1 MSACVDPPCVCLASL
16 DQVKTARHVE
26 EDAAGENVAIQLPL
40 PEQEEAD
47 DDLFT
52 ASSFHAPDAL
62 LFSRGGAADDRDSA
76 LDHPRQEAALV
87 ES

>member
-1 MSACVDPPCVCLASL
+1 MSNCVAPPVCFANL
-16 DQVKTARHVE
+16 DQLKAARHVE
-26 EDAAGENVAIQLPL
+26 EDAAGEDVAIQLPL

-62 LFSRGGAADDRDSA
+62 LPSRGGAAEDRDSA
-76 LDHPRQEAALV
+76 LDHPRKEAALV

>member
-47 DDLFT
+47 EPVGVRV
-52 ASSFHAPDAL
+52 SWV
-62 LFSRGGAADDRDSA
+62 AD
-76 LDHPRQEAALV
+76 V
-87 ES
+87 

>member
-1 MSACVDPPCVCLASL
+1 MSNCVAPPPVCFANL
-16 DQVKTARHVE
+16 DQLKAARHVE
-26 EDAAGENVAIQLPL
+26 EDAASENVAIQLPL

-76 LDHPRQEAALV
+76 LNHPRQEAALV

>member
-52 ASSFHAPDAL
+52 ASSFPPPAAL
-62 LFSRGGAADDRDSA
+62 LWSRGGAAEDRDSA
-76 LDHPRQEAALV
+76 LDHPRKEAALV